1 MSSSTHNWRDSLS
14 FFESDLFKKVQ
25 LAQLFPDS
33 KTFADAIGK
42 TDLYSVLLAYENAC
56 KEAEKQAD
64 TVDLKAFVAMYFDMP
79 EMISATPEGEFDSVA
94 DYIEK
99 MWKVLTRTPDTQ
111 QRDSL
116 IALTR
121 PYIVPGGRFREIY
134 YWDSYFTALGL
145 IDAGHTDMAINML
158 VNFVD
163 ILNEV
168 GCIPNGNR
176 AYYHSRSQ
184 PPILALFFTLLK
196 DELNEQ
202 QKEYVIDG
210 LKKEYQFWMRK
221 TDDGETLANSDANI
235 IGNDKSKAQ
244 LRTVTM
250 PCGAILNRFFDTEP
264 TPRPESYREDIETAE
279 RIGADKT
286 QFYQHVR
293 AACESGWD
301 FSSRWLANA
310 NALETIRTT
319 EIIPVDLNALLVTL
333 EQTLADATSGAEA
346 MRYEAAA
353 KVRIEAIN
361 TYLFSKEKSGY
372 FDYHYPSQKQTPVV
386 SAAMCVPL
394 FVGIANQEQANQ
406 VCSTVINKLL
416 KKGGVVT
423 TSNSTPQQWDS
434 PNGWAPLQLFAVE
447 GLRKYGFAQHSET
460 IMQRFCKTIEGH
472 FASSGVLLE
481 KYNVC
486 EPEMKAG
493 GGEYDVQL
501 GFGWTNGVYTRFQT
515 YLNR

>member
-1 MSSSTHNWRDSLS
+1 
-14 FFESDLFKKVQ
+14 
-25 LAQLFPDS
+25 
-33 KTFADAIGK
+33 
-42 TDLYSVLLAYENAC
+42 
-56 KEAEKQAD
+56 
-64 TVDLKAFVAMYFDMP
+64 MYFDMP

-250 PCGAILNRFFDTEP
+250 PCGATVSYTHLTLPTNRE
-264 TPRPESYREDIETAE
+264 
-279 RIGADKT
+279 
-286 QFYQHVR
+286 V
-293 AACESGWD
+293 
-301 FSSRWLANA
+301 
-310 NALETIRTT
+310 
-319 EIIPVDLNALLVTL
+319 
-333 EQTLADATSGAEA
+333 
-346 MRYEAAA
+346 
-353 KVRIEAIN
+353 
-361 TYLFSKEKSGY
+361 
-372 FDYHYPSQKQTPVV
+372 
-386 SAAMCVPL
+386 
-394 FVGIANQEQANQ
+394 
-406 VCSTVINKLL
+406 
-416 KKGGVVT
+416 
-423 TSNSTPQQWDS
+423 
-434 PNGWAPLQLFAVE
+434 
-447 GLRKYGFAQHSET
+447 
-460 IMQRFCKTIEGH
+460 
-472 FASSGVLLE
+472 
-481 KYNVC
+481 
-486 EPEMKAG
+486 
-493 GGEYDVQL
+493 
-501 GFGWTNGVYTRFQT
+501 
-515 YLNR
+515 